1 MITAFKLLF
10 GQLRTVINA
19 LLPWLKSEAAKFV
32 SAYIAQAVPIVRE
45 VAKKSDMKSAD
56 KAKLAADMLKLE
68 LKQMGKEYKT
78 RFINQTIELA
88 YEKFC
93 QDEGEGETD

>member
-1 MITAFKLLF
+1 MFTAFKVLF
-10 GQLRTVINA
+10 GQLRIVINA
-19 LLPWLKSEAAKFV
+19 LLPWLKSEAAKFAA
-32 SAYIAQAVPIVRE
+32 AYIAQAVPIVRE
-45 VAKKSDMKSAD
+45 IAGRNDLQNAD

-78 RFINQTIELA
+78 RFVNQTIELA

-93 QDEGEGETD
+93 QDEGDSD

>member
-1 MITAFKLLF
+1 MFTAFKVLF

-19 LLPWLKSEAAKFV
+19 LLPWLKSEAAKFAA
-32 SAYIAQAVPIVRE
+32 AYIAQAVPIVRE
-45 VAKKSDMKSAD
+45 IAKRNDLKNSE
-56 KAKLAADMLKLE
+56 KAKLAGDVLKLE

-93 QDEGEGETD
+93 QDEGEGNSD